1 MKITETLPTDPYEGS
16 WSLQLKTSEGSN
28 YLSFGRGEPEDMCL
42 ARDLNDAFKIKDL
55 ILMAYKA
62 GKAGEPLEGTVYLKE
77 EDE

>member
-16 WSLQLKTSEGSN
+16 WNLELETSKGKE

-42 ARDLNDAFKIKDL
+42 ARDLSDAFRIKDL
-55 ILMAYKA
+55 ILMAYEA
-62 GKAGEPLEGTVYLKE
+62 GKVGEPLEDSVYLKE